1 MILHALEA
9 GPTSSFNANPNGNRA
24 ADPAESPIENRTGNP
39 GGNVNEIA
47 GAARG
52 VTTNVSISGG
62 SSRIPQ
68 APPVVLLHG
77 LFGQA
82 RNFGQIQRALAQR
95 WRVVALDLRNHGAS
109 PHGPDMR
116 YATMA
121 EDVLETLAAL
131 GALPAALIGHSMG
144 GKVAMRAALLQPDAV
159 ERLLV
164 ADIAPVVYR
173 PHNQPIVDAMLSV
186 PLHDGLTRAEADA
199 ALRAAVPEA
208 SVRAFLLQNLRL
220 GTPPFWR
227 IGLYEIEAA
236 MADIEG
242 WDGPADSSDPGVT
255 YAGAP
260 EAEAIHSRAIHAGPT
275 YTGRT
280 LFVAGETSN
289 YIRREDRPAIRA
301 LFPAARFVTV
311 KRAGHWLH
319 ADNPAGFLAVAEA
332 FLSAAQVPP
341 PSLTRPPVR

>member
-9 GPTSSFNANPNGNRA
+9 GPTSSFNPNPNANRA
-24 ADPAESPIENRTGNP
+24 GDPAESPIENRTGNP

-52 VTTNVSISGG
+52 VTTNVSISDG

-144 GKVAMRAALLQPDAV
+144 G
-159 ERLLV
+159 
-164 ADIAPVVYR
+164 
-173 PHNQPIVDAMLSV
+173 
-186 PLHDGLTRAEADA
+186 
-199 ALRAAVPEA
+199 
-208 SVRAFLLQNLRL
+208 
-220 GTPPFWR
+220 
-227 IGLYEIEAA
+227 
-236 MADIEG
+236 
-242 WDGPADSSDPGVT
+242 
-255 YAGAP
+255 
-260 EAEAIHSRAIHAGPT
+260 
-275 YTGRT
+275 
-280 LFVAGETSN
+280 
-289 YIRREDRPAIRA
+289 
-301 LFPAARFVTV
+301 
-311 KRAGHWLH
+311 
-319 ADNPAGFLAVAEA
+319 
-332 FLSAAQVPP
+332 
-341 PSLTRPPVR
+341 